1 MFARRPVPAVEI
13 QRNQLVPAAM
23 AIRVKSLGRTKFLT
37 NTGMSQRLGPTAI
50 ATKART
56 TTGKRI
62 THAIRRM
69 IRLAAK
75 EIKTRGRT
83 HGVGATGLTC
93 HLRLHHGQETETGV
107 TEIRLKGDLAP
118 APLIAKAVRR
128 SQGVANPTKGQ
139 PGKTLISQTP
149 AFVSMRLK
157 RPERSLTWALCALDR
172 RFARCN
178 SHPR

>member
-1 MFARRPVPAVEI
+1 MLAVGI
-13 QRNQLVPAAM
+13 QRNQLVPVAM
-23 AIRVKSLGRTKFLT
+23 AIRVRNPGRTKFLT
-37 NTGMSQRLGPTAI
+37 STGMSQRLGPTAI

-69 IRLAAK
+69 IRLAVK
-75 EIKTRGRT
+75 EIKTRT
-83 HGVGATGLTC
+83 HGVGVTGLTC
-93 HLRLHHGQETETGV
+93 HLRPQHGQETKEIGA

-149 AFVSMRLK
+149 ASVSMRLK
-157 RPERSLTWALCALDR
+157 RPKRSLTWALCALDR